1 MKDCEEELRWY
12 EKRWEEDVGRLRKEM
27 EELKRLLEEQS
38 EEALALK
45 RERSRWQQRETELIS
60 QIEDLRRTLRRAQNR
75 SPLGEGFF
83 RYLSKELALWDQALL
98 QEAQKLTGE
107 RLLEWMGER
116 WRERK
121 EALNLLLVGE
131 EPDWKRLRTGLL
143 LEWALLGWLEGLE
156 DG

>member
-1 MKDCEEELRWY
+1 MKDCEEQLRWY

-38 EEALALK
+38 EEALALR
-45 RERSRWQQRETELIS
+45 RERSRWRERESELSS
-60 QIEDLRRTLRRAQNR
+60 QIEALRKALRQAQDR

-83 RYLSKELALWDQALL
+83 RYLAKELALWDQALL
-98 QEAQKLTGE
+98 QEAQKLTTG

-116 WRERK
+116 WRERE

-131 EPDWKRLRTGLL
+131 GPDWKRLRTGLL
-143 LEWALLGWLEGLE
+143 LEWALWAWLEGLE

>member
-1 MKDCEEELRWY
+1 MRD
-12 EKRWEEDVGRLRKEM
+12 
-27 EELKRLLEEQS
+27 
-38 EEALALK
+38 
-45 RERSRWQQRETELIS
+45 
-60 QIEDLRRTLRRAQNR
+60 
-75 SPLGEGFF
+75 FF
-83 RYLSKELALWDQALL
+83 RHLSKELALWDQALL
-98 QEAQKLTGE
+98 QEVQKLTGE